1 MAFPDFLSKKKK
13 DKKGK
18 AFEPNVFKEK
28 CLKVLS
34 QIKLI
39 NEDKYQKLNRIFNTQ
54 YDKANIQKKKIQG
67 FYGQLINELKSLQG
81 NAQERLYATGQE
93 LVKKAEKT
101 AKKNPKAKAA
111 IKKVA
116 KAVDK
121 VTKTEPPKKTKKKAV
136 KKTPAKETKK
146 VVKKTAK
153 KVAKKTEKKVTKA
166 SAVKKTKATK
176 AKKKTKKK
184 T

>member
-1 MAFPDFLSKKKK
+1 MAFPDFLNNKKK

-18 AFEPNVFKEK
+18 AFDPVAFKEK

-39 NEDKYQKLNRIFNTQ
+39 NEERYQKLNRIFNSQ

-67 FYGQLINELKSLQG
+67 FYGQLVDELRSLQG
-81 NAQERLYATGQE
+81 SAQERLYATGQE

-111 IKKVA
+111 IKKVS

-121 VTKTEPPKKTKKKAV
+121 VTKAPAKKKVAKKAAKKT
-136 KKTPAKETKK
+136 
-146 VVKKTAK
+146 
-153 KVAKKTEKKVTKA
+153 AKKTEKKVA
-166 SAVKKTKATK
+166 KKTTKKTEKKVAKKTAKKAP
-176 AKKKTKKK
+176 AKKKSPKKA
-184 T
+184 

>member
-1 MAFPDFLSKKKK
+1 MAFPDFLNNKKK

-18 AFEPNVFKEK
+18 AFDPQVFKEK

-39 NEDKYQKLNRIFNTQ
+39 NEEKYQKLNRIFNSQ

-93 LVKKAEKT
+93 FVKKAEKT

-111 IKKVA
+111 IKKVV

-121 VTKTEPPKKTKKKAV
+121 VTKSEPAKKAKKKVA
-136 KKTPAKETKK
+136 KKAATKDT
-146 VVKKTAK
+146 KKTAK
-153 KVAKKTEKKVTKA
+153 KVAKKTEKKVTKTA
-166 SAVKKTKATK
+166 TVKKAKTTK

-184 T
+184 A

>member
-1 MAFPDFLSKKKK
+1 MAFPDFLNNKKKN

-18 AFEPNVFKEK
+18 AFEPEVFREK

-34 QIKLI
+34 QIKQI
-39 NEDKYQKLNRIFNTQ
+39 NEEKYLKLSRIFNLQ

-81 NAQERLYATGQE
+81 TAQERLYATGQKF
-93 LVKKAEKT
+93 VKKAEKT

-121 VTKTEPPKKTKKKAV
+121 VTKKEPVKKAKKVVEKKEAKTTKKK
-136 KKTPAKETKK
+136 TE
-146 VVKKTAK
+146 K
-153 KVAKKTEKKVTKA
+153 KVAKKTTKKAEKKVTK
-166 SAVKKTKATK
+166 KTSKTTK

-184 T
+184 A